1 MEILSLL
8 QSLQVALPDA
18 EKQEVKQRL
27 EQHINY
33 LINNDFSRLV
43 QLLYMVDVN
52 EQKLKSI
59 LQQQPERDAAQII
72 TELMIARQEEKT
84 QSHQR
89 FTTAA
94 SNKDDDERW

>member
-18 EKQEVKQRL
+18 EKQQVKQRL
-27 EQHINY
+27 EQHINH

-59 LQQQPERDAAQII
+59 LQQQSDRDAAQII
-72 TELMIARQEEKT
+72 TELIIARQEEKA
-84 QSHQR
+84 QSRQR
-89 FTTAA
+89 FITAA
-94 SNKDDDERW
+94 ANKDDE